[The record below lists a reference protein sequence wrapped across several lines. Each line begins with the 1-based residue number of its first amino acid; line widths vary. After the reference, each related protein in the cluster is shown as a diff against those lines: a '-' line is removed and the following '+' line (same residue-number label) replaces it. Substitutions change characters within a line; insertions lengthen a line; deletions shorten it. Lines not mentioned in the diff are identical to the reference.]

1 MPSDIPANSVD
12 VERELDRLSNE
23 LKDQVQ
29 MAKDRLSDRY
39 VKLMEQR
46 SFEGEDKREA

>member
-1 MPSDIPANSVD
+1 MPSDIPAKPEDN
-12 VERELDRLSNE
+12 ERELDRLSQE
-23 LKDQVQ
+23 LKDQVR

-46 SFEGEDKREA
+46 SFEDDDQREA